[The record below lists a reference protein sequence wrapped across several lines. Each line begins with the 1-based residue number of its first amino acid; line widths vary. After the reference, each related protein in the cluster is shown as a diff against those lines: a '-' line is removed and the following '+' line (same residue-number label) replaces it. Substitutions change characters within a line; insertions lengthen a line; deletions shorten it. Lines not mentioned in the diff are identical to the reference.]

1 MNELNC
7 KRPIEALHIS
17 QYPIDDLDS
26 LPDAILGERDVIDEA
41 TGNTKYSLVRVPAR
55 KLFPQ
60 GNMDNVIALD
70 PNNEGLEIPENQ
82 VRAGYMQN
90 SGGTLIMQYA
100 DASHPAQFL
109 MLGEMADMMLVQN
122 TGFISIPKGHDYILG
137 QTYYAGDNGEPT
149 TDNASGQK
157 LFVPVS
163 RTKLAVLL

>member
-1 MNELNC
+1 MSELNC

-26 LPDAILGERDVIDEA
+26 LPDYFLTERDVVDEA
-41 TGNTKYSLVRVPAR
+41 TGNTKYSLTRTPAG

-60 GNMDNVIALD
+60 GNMDNVIALE
-70 PNNEGLEIPENQ
+70 PNNEGLEVPEGQ

-100 DASHPAQFL
+100 DATHPATFL
-109 MLGEMADMMLVQN
+109 MLGEVSDMMLVQN
-122 TGFISIPKGHDYILG
+122 TGFISIPKGHDLILG
-137 QTYYAGDNGEPT
+137 AVYYTGDNGEPT
-149 TDNASGQK
+149 TDDASGQK
-157 LFVPVS
+157 LFTPVS